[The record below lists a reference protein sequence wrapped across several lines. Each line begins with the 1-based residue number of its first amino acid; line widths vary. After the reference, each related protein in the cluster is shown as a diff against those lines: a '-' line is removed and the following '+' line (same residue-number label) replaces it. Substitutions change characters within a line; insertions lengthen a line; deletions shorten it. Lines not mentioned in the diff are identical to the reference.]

1 MTTYESDIKYIIAT
15 PPAVYQKLS
24 DLSSLDSLIEKLP
37 TEQKDKIQ
45 NVTCDADSVSFLV
58 QGMNVT
64 LRIVDREENKT
75 IKFGIENLPIQGNF
89 WIQILPASET
99 QTKMKLT
106 LKADLP
112 MMVKM
117 MVGSKLGDAVNQL
130 ATVLSS
136 IPY

>member
-15 PPAVYQKLS
+15 PTAVYQKLS

-130 ATVLSS
+130 ATALSS